1 MKEFRKDVEDYGEY
15 QDRGLIFTD
24 NFLKLID
31 YLREKEIQTKI
42 KNDKQLEDE
51 FVKISCK
58 VKKLMNQ
65 SPFKTIN
72 HLITILLVMTEYE
85 NIIQTKDNELYSIFD
100 ILEKAKDT
108 DVDDLI

>member
-1 MKEFRKDVEDYGEY
+1 MEELRKDVEDYGEY

-31 YLREKEIQTKI
+31 YLREKEIKTKI
-42 KNDKQLEDE
+42 KNDKHFEDA
-51 FVKISCK
+51 FVEISCK
-58 VKKLMNQ
+58 VKKLMNL

-85 NIIQTKDNELYSIFD
+85 NIIKTKDGELYSIFD
-100 ILEKAKDT
+100 ILEKIKDA

>member
-31 YLREKEIQTKI
+31 YLREKEIKTQI
-42 KNDKQLEDE
+42 KKNKQFEDE
-51 FVKISCK
+51 FVEISCK
-58 VKKLMNQ
+58 VKELMNL

-72 HLITILLVMTEYE
+72 HLLTILLVMTEYE
-85 NIIQTKDNELYSIFD
+85 NIIKTKDGELHSIFD
-100 ILEKAKDT
+100 ILEKTKDA
-108 DVDDLI
+108 DVDELI